1 MSNSFASALPIG
13 WELKPGNVYLVEE
26 RRPRLS
32 FEIFEQGL
40 SSGCVGMV
48 ITREL
53 PKRIQHDRNI
63 GGSRIVWLT
72 NLVGDGRIN
81 PTAIGILMSQVR
93 SFIEGNPRTIVLIDG
108 LEYLISLN
116 TYDRMLHFMHQL
128 RDIVITNEAALVV
141 PVDPRTLNER
151 EMALLERSLEVVVPR
166 ATDMELQ
173 DESLMD
179 AQDAEIRLMNAGHR

>member
-1 MSNSFASALPIG
+1 MPLG

-40 SSGCVGMV
+40 SSGCVGLV
-48 ITREL
+48 VTREL

-93 SFIEGNPRTIVLIDG
+93 SFIESNPRTVVLVDG

-128 RDIVITNEAALVV
+128 RDIVITNEAVLVV

-151 EMALLERSLEVVVPR
+151 EMALMERSLEVVVPR
-166 ATDMELQ
+166 TSDMELQ

-179 AQDAEIRLMNAGHR
+179 SQDAEIRLMNAGHR

>member
-1 MSNSFASALPIG
+1 MSSSYASALPLG

-40 SSGCVGMV
+40 SSGCIGLVV
-48 ITREL
+48 TREL
-53 PKRIQHDRNI
+53 PKRIQHERNI

-93 SFIEGNPRTIVLIDG
+93 SFIESHPRTVVLVDG

-128 RDIVITNEAALVV
+128 RDIVITNEAVLVV

-151 EMALLERSLEVVVPR
+151 EMALMERSLEVVVPR
-166 ATDMELQ
+166 TSDMELQ

-179 AQDAEIRLMNAGHR
+179 SQDAEIRLMNAGHR